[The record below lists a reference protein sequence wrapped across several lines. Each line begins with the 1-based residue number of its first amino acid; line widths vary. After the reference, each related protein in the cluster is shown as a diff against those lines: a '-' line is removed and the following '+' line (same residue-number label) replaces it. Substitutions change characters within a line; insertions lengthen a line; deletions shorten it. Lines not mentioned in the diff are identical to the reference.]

1 MAYGI
6 CMMGV
11 LGQYWSLGSAAFWLL
26 CLAAGYF
33 LVLAVRLA
41 AVDAA
46 THRLP
51 NAMVLPAYPVSAVL
65 LGAAALAAG
74 DVPRIY
80 AMLLAGLVLWCAYF
94 LLRFGNPAGLGF
106 GDVKL
111 AGVLGMWLGFLGWG
125 HVLAGTF
132 AAFLLGGSWGLWLI
146 LSKRGTGKTAIAFG
160 PFMLAGAALAM
171 ALPGLE

>member
-1 MAYGI
+1 MVGI
-6 CMMGV
+6 MGEYRSM
-11 LGQYWSLGSAAFWLL
+11 GGAAFWVL
-26 CLAAGYF
+26 CAAAVYF
-33 LVLAVRLA
+33 VVLAVRLA

-51 NAMVLPAYPVSAVL
+51 NRIVLPAYPVSAVL

-74 DVPRIY
+74 EASRIPG
-80 AMLLAGLVLWCAYF
+80 MVLAGAVLWSAYF
-94 LLRFGNPAGLGF
+94 LLRFASPSGLGF

-111 AGVLGMWLGFLGWG
+111 AGVLGLWLGFFSWG

-132 AAFLLGGSWGLWLI
+132 AAFLLGGLWGMWLI
-146 LSKRGTGKTAIAFG
+146 LSKRGTAKTSIAFG

-171 ALPGLE
+171 ALPGLQ